1 VTALLV
7 LLTLAAA
14 ALAPILQVSTTADS
28 IAKIA
33 SPGGTPVATPAETLG
48 VGTTRQSGPDAV
60 PTARIRYDIPGWD
73 SIRRTTTRMDI
84 RAIEPLSPPTPPIP
98 GENLLVTV
106 VLALLVPVCAWVGLS
121 VMLRWLV
128 RSAHAPAP
136 GTDATPG
143 ALLSGLRDMA
153 AEKGTRPWF
162 VAGRVCETL
171 AQERH
176 RVPTRKSL

>member
-28 IAKIA
+28 MAKIA

-48 VGTTRQSGPDAV
+48 VGTTRQSGPDV

-73 SIRRTTTRMDI
+73 SIRRTTTRTDL
-84 RAIEPLSPPTPPIP
+84 RAVEPLSRPTPPIP
-98 GENLLVTV
+98 GENLLVPV
-106 VLALLVPVCAWVGLS
+106 VLALVPVCAWVGLS
-121 VMLRWLV
+121 VMLRWIG
-128 RSAHAPAP
+128 RSAHAPAA
-136 GTDATPG
+136 GTDGTPG
-143 ALLSGLRDMA
+143 SLLSGLRDMA

-162 VAGRVCETL
+162 DAERLSETV

-176 RVPTRKSL
+176 RVRTHRSL